1 MQEEVGGEQYGHH
14 TLQVNNKKRSPLG
27 FFSSPPEEGPLR
39 SETLYT
45 NPRVSSPHLLLHLL
59 AGACRRPHRPPRI
72 RLERGRSPEAMK
84 VSSSPLLNF
93 VAFSVFVAFRRS
105 PSGFLTLFSL
115 FFWPTVQYS
124 QPYHW
129 MPEEA
134 RSGR

>member
-45 NPRVSSPHLLLHLL
+45 NPRVSSPHLLLRLL
-59 AGACRRPHRPPRI
+59 AGACRRPHRPLRI
-72 RLERGRSPEAMK
+72 RLDRGHEGFLFTFAQFRRVFSFCC
-84 VSSSPLLNF
+84 VSSLAVWFSHVF
-93 VAFSVFVAFRRS
+93 FAFF
-105 PSGFLTLFSL
+105 
-115 FFWPTVQYS
+115 FFWPIVQYS